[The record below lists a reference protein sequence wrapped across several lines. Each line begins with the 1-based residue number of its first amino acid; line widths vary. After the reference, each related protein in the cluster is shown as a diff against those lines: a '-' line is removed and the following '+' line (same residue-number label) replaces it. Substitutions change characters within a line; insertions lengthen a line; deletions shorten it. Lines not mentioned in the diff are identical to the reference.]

1 MSNLAAIYSR
11 AILGLEAPE
20 VIIEVHASNGLPAL
34 NIVGL
39 PEASVRESKD
49 RVRSALINSH
59 FQLPPQRITLNLAPA
74 DLPKTGSRYDLPI
87 AMGILIATGQ
97 IQVEP
102 HSFEFLGELGLDG
115 QLRPITGVLPSIQ
128 AANQA
133 GRTAIIPTANLEEA
147 SLLENPKVMGASHL
161 LEVCEFLLQKK
172 PLKTLKSPAPPPK
185 SSQTTDSEA
194 IDLID
199 IRGQYQAKR
208 ILEIAASGHH
218 HLIMVG
224 PPGSGKSMLAK
235 ALMGLLPPLTRSQAV
250 EVAAIHSLASQAR
263 KAPFFPPIAMPH
275 HSITLPALVG
285 GGTPFPKP
293 GAISLAHNGLLFLD
307 ELPEF
312 SRNALEA
319 LREPLENGSIQISR
333 VNGHITYPAHPLL
346 VCALNPSPSGFFPD
360 DPHGRCKDTPEQIQ
374 RYLKKISG
382 PLLDRIDL
390 QIEVPPVELAELQAT
405 QPDPGAESSDTVQQR
420 IQQCRQRQLERQGC
434 LNGQLSAKSLQKHIQ
449 LSPAMQQILQKSLE
463 RLGLSARAYH
473 AILRTTLTIADMQ
486 QIQPN
491 ETHLVEAIGY
501 RSLDRLQS

>member
-1 MSNLAAIYSR
+1 
-11 AILGLEAPE
+11 
-20 VIIEVHASNGLPAL
+20 
-34 NIVGL
+34 
-39 PEASVRESKD
+39 
-49 RVRSALINSH
+49 
-59 FQLPPQRITLNLAPA
+59 
-74 DLPKTGSRYDLPI
+74 
-87 AMGILIATGQ
+87 
-97 IQVEP
+97 
-102 HSFEFLGELGLDG
+102 
-115 QLRPITGVLPSIQ
+115 
-128 AANQA
+128 
-133 GRTAIIPTANLEEA
+133 
-147 SLLENPKVMGASHL
+147 
-161 LEVCEFLLQKK
+161 
-172 PLKTLKSPAPPPK
+172 
-185 SSQTTDSEA
+185 
-194 IDLID
+194 
-199 IRGQYQAKR
+199 
-208 ILEIAASGHH
+208 
-218 HLIMVG
+218 
-224 PPGSGKSMLAK
+224 
-235 ALMGLLPPLTRSQAV
+235 
-250 EVAAIHSLASQAR
+250 
-263 KAPFFPPIAMPH
+263 
-275 HSITLPALVG
+275 
-285 GGTPFPKP
+285 
-293 GAISLAHNGLLFLD
+293 LAHNGLLFLD

-405 QPDPGAESSDTVQQR
+405 QPDPGAESSATVQQR